1 MVDSIKDNKLSSG
14 SNSCDVSEAVENLKE
29 TVVVKLGLLPNAIT
43 DTRHVQTFNL

>member
-29 TVVVKLGLLPNAIT
+29 TVRVKLELPANAEM
-43 DTRHVQTFNL
+43 DTETCSNF